1 MINLQLTIMTIK
13 ETEDQ
18 LISEFSQF
26 DDWIEKYNYLIEL
39 GKELP
44 PMDESYKTDNNL
56 ISGCQSQVWLHAKYE
71 GGKVVFSADSNT
83 VITKGIIS
91 LLVQLLSNQE
101 PDEIINADLNIIS
114 EIGLSDHLSPT
125 RSNGL
130 MSMIKQMKL
139 YAYAFKMKK

>member
-1 MINLQLTIMTIK
+1 MSIQ
-13 ETEDQ
+13 ETEKQ
-18 LISEFSQF
+18 LLAEFEQF
-26 DDWIEKYNYLIEL
+26 EDWIEKYNYLIEL

-44 PMDESYKTDNNL
+44 VMDEKYKTDNNL

-71 GGKVVFSADSNT
+71 DGIVKFVADSNT

-91 LLVQLLSNQE
+91 LLIRLLSE
-101 PDEIINADLNIIS
+101 RTPDEIIDAELNVID
-114 EIGLSDHLSPT
+114 EIGLSNHLSPT

-139 YAYAFKMKK
+139 YAYAFKMKQ

>member
-1 MINLQLTIMTIK
+1 MSIQ
-13 ETEDQ
+13 ETEQ
-18 LISEFSQF
+18 RLISEFDQF
-26 DDWIEKYNYLIEL
+26 EDWIDKYNYLIEL

-44 PMDESYKTDNNL
+44 PMNDNHKTESNL
-56 ISGCQSQVWLHAKYE
+56 ISGCQSQVWLHASYE
-71 GGKVVFSADSNT
+71 NGKLIFEADSNT

-101 PDEIINADLNIIS
+101 PQDIIDAELNVLK
-114 EIGLSDHLSPT
+114 EIGLTNNLSPT

-139 YAYAFKMKK
+139 YAYAFKMKN